1 MAAYPGLVP
10 CLCFSFL
17 CLYVSNFHEEED
29 SVQNRSALWGAV
41 VEAEA
46 ASWPTEAYLRYQAPP
61 PRVQPLGLGVG
72 FPAASTGRLKKGN
85 PPKEVVDSRFSEGP
99 LQLADIYLN

>member
-29 SVQNRSALWGAV
+29 SAQYRSALWGTV
-41 VEAEA
+41 VEAQA
-46 ASWPTEAYLRYQAPP
+46 SSWPTEAYLRYQA
-61 PRVQPLGLGVG
+61 QPLGPGVG

-85 PPKEVVDSRFSEGP
+85 PPKEVVDSRISEGP
-99 LQLADIYLN
+99 LQPADIYPN